1 MTITKSALTRVG
13 SAVPLAIAGAMLAG
27 APSHADDV
35 LHSVS
40 YTVTADN
47 PIYADIY
54 YLGQEPPN
62 FADYSHNPYQF
73 VPNVEADIGPG
84 KPWSYNLMLADP
96 YQWAL
101 VTAST
106 GTEPGTPNFHC
117 QLTVDGVVVAT
128 KDGPKG
134 VLCSLRTW

>member
-1 MTITKSALTRVG
+1 MTTKSALPGMVLLVT
-13 SAVPLAIAGAMLAG
+13 AAATITA

-35 LHSVS
+35 MHSVR
-40 YTVTADN
+40 YTVTADH

-54 YLGQEPPN
+54 YLDQQPAN

-73 VPNVEADIGPG
+73 VPNVQADIGPG
-84 KPWSYNLMLADP
+84 KPWTYDVMLTDP
-96 YQWAL
+96 GNWAL

-117 QLTVDGVVVAT
+117 QLTVDGAVVAT
-128 KDGPKG
+128 NDGPKG
-134 VLCSLRTW
+134 VLCSLRSW

>member
-1 MTITKSALTRVG
+1 MTPQKTLALLSMTTV
-13 SAVPLAIAGAMLAG
+13 ALVTAT
-27 APSHADDV
+27 PSRADDV
-35 LHSVS
+35 LHSVR

-54 YLGQEPPN
+54 YLDYEPEN

-73 VPNVEADIGPG
+73 VPNIQADIGPG
-84 KPWSYNLMLADP
+84 KPWSYDVKLRNPD
-96 YQWAL
+96 QWAL

-106 GTEPGTPNFHC
+106 ASEPSTPSFHC
-117 QLTVDGVVVAT
+117 RLTVDGVVVAT

-134 VLCSLRTW
+134 VFCSLRTW